1 MRRLAR
7 SVFGMATSVA
17 ATVAGVL
24 FALPAFGQDTS
35 SVSITSEQTTTT
47 TSTSTEL
54 ISDWR
59 VWALVGAVVLVII
72 IIAATRRGDGDK
84 TTVVK

>member
-7 SVFGMATSVA
+7 SVLGWSTWALATGTSA
-17 ATVAGVL
+17 M
-24 FALPAFGQDTS
+24 FALPAFAQDSS
-35 SVSITSEQTTTT
+35 SVSITSEQTSTT

-59 VWALVGAVVLVII
+59 VWALVGAVILVII